1 MVIWQVSGRKLTRRN
16 LIRFTGT
23 WLEALTITARN
34 LKDFLGRDCQDNLLN
49 TERRTA
55 KEQIAAI
62 FCIL

>member
-1 MVIWQVSGRKLTRRN
+1 LAGIWKEASTSN

-23 WLEALTITARN
+23 CLEAVTITARN
-34 LKDFLGRDCQDNLLN
+34 LKDFLGPDCQDNLLN

-55 KEQIAAI
+55 EEQIAAI